1 MKSITLMTKTTQELT
16 LKTSPQAKEQY
27 KVYTK
32 VKAWEQHT
40 LELTPKEVEE
50 LKSQLKKNRL
60 KSYNELCEHL
70 MNYTISYKNY
80 ENVDEISAETSEGIM
95 YDSII
100 NEDASEDEGYTIE
113 LITASSKNDDEWLT
127 TNYNEI

>member
-1 MKSITLMTKTTQELT
+1 MTKTTQELT

>member
-1 MKSITLMTKTTQELT
+1 
-16 LKTSPQAKEQY
+16 
-27 KVYTK
+27 
-32 VKAWEQHT
+32 
-40 LELTPKEVEE
+40 
-50 LKSQLKKNRL
+50 
-60 KSYNELCEHL
+60 